1 MSLLRLI
8 VLALL
13 SIGTASAGDAAP
25 TSSIESMLLGNHAQ
39 RKPTKAD
46 RANEKVA
53 KELDEFKALAPDDG
67 QLMQPAQ
74 GIITVKPH
82 ELPRSTR
89 GAQIYSTFSRSVVLV
104 ITKEG
109 LGSGVLI
116 NKSGDIL
123 TNWHVVGKQPE
134 VIVVIKPLK
143 EGSELQDGDGIRARV
158 VKVDDVADLALLRPD
173 KVPTLFRPL
182 LLGYTKDARV
192 GADVHAI
199 GHPKAGGG
207 WTYTKGVVSQ
217 IRQGFTWHTYGDQ
230 RQFKADVIQTQTP
243 INPGNSGG
251 PLINDEGILIGINV
265 IKGQGEGLN
274 FAVAADEIRRFLA
287 TPGSRITQK
296 TNTASAKP
304 ECKIKILYDS
314 PDTEHTMT
322 KRGIDADCDGK
333 ADIELRTPYDPK
345 KPITMVADNNK
356 DGRIDQVIFDTDRDG
371 TWDFSLKDT
380 DFDGKWDLIGRHPDG
395 ELKATRYE
403 PYKD

>member
-1 MSLLRLI
+1 MSLLRFI
-8 VLALL
+8 VLTLL
-13 SIGTASAGDAAP
+13 SISTASAGDVAS

-39 RKPTKAD
+39 GNPSKAAK
-46 RANEKVA
+46 ANEKVA
-53 KELDEFKALAPDDG
+53 NELEEFKVLAPDDV
-67 QLMQPAQ
+67 QLVQPPQ
-74 GIITVKPH
+74 GIVTVKPH
-82 ELPRSTR
+82 ELPHSTT
-89 GAQIYSTFSRSVVLV
+89 GAQIYSTFARSVVLV

-116 NKSGDIL
+116 NRTGDIL
-123 TNWHVVGKQPE
+123 TNWHVVRKQPE
-134 VIVVIKPLK
+134 VIVVVKPLK
-143 EGSELQDGDGIRARV
+143 EGSELQEGDGIRARV

-182 LLGYTKDARV
+182 VLGYTKDARV

-217 IRQGFTWHTYGDQ
+217 IRQGFTWQTHGEQ

-265 IKGQGEGLN
+265 LKGQGEGLN

-287 TPGSRITQK
+287 TPGSRITEG
-296 TNTASAKP
+296 AKAAKAKS
-304 ECKIKILYDS
+304 ECKIKILYDG
-314 PDTEHTMT
+314 PNAEKTMT

-333 ADIELRTPYDPK
+333 ADIEIRTPYDPK
-345 KPITMVADNNK
+345 KPIIVVVDNNK

-371 TWDFSLKDT
+371 KWDFSLKDT
-380 DFDGKWDLIGRHPDG
+380 DFDGKWDLIGFHPDG

-403 PYKD
+403 PYKE